1 MLALHCTMA
10 FGGAWAGFA
19 KHTGEQVTLIA
30 PDLPSHGQSVDW
42 DEVSDFSETS
52 FLAAL
57 SAMDEGPMDV
67 IGHSFGG
74 AVALRLA
81 VAHPEKVRSLT
92 VVEPVFLAV
101 GAANA
106 PEAVH
111 KHGAV
116 IKPSLDALQAGDF
129 ETAARIFNGMWSDEG
144 PKWETLPVRTRAAM
158 VRAIHV
164 LPAQHRF
171 LFDDTAGMLAPGG
184 LDCVAAPTLVMRGE
198 LAHPAI
204 IATNDG
210 LAQIMPNAV
219 QSVITGAG
227 HMAPISH
234 PKLVAEVVLELLAR
248 S

>member
-19 KHTGEQVTLIA
+19 KHAGDLVTMVAL
-30 PDLPSHGQSVDW
+30 DLPSHGQSVDW
-42 DEVSDFSETS
+42 DGISEFSETCY
-52 FLAAL
+52 LAAL

-74 AVALRLA
+74 VVALRLA
-81 VAHPEKVRSLT
+81 VEHPEKVRSLT
-92 VVEPVFLAV
+92 MFEPVFLAV
-101 GAANA
+101 AGMREPDKVEAHGAA
-106 PEAVH
+106 V
-111 KHGAV
+111 
-116 IKPSLDALQAGDF
+116 KPALDALQAGDR

-144 PKWETLPVRTRAAM
+144 PKWETLSVRTRAAM

-171 LFDDTAGMLAPGG
+171 LFDDTARMLAPGG
-184 LDCVAAPTLVMRGE
+184 LDSVALPTLVMRGE
-198 LAHPAI
+198 FAHPALT
-204 IATNDG
+204 ATNDG
-210 LAQIMPNAV
+210 LAEMMPNAV
-219 QSVITGAG
+219 QSVIEGAG

-234 PKLVAEVVLELLAR
+234 PALVADAVAALLAR